1 MKTVYVVYESSK
13 LGMIPTA
20 YSSNKNTADSFA
32 SGRGIDAVVLSQDAE
47 KVEHLLKQLKIKNLD
62 K

>member
-1 MKTVYVVYESSK
+1 MKHELYVVCESHK

-32 SGRGIDAVVLSQDAE
+32 SKRNIGTVVLSQNAE
-47 KVEHLLKQLKIKNLD
+47 KIEALLKKLKIKNLD
-62 K
+62 